1 MNVNEPN
8 RSASSSSAATARART
23 EEPAAFA
30 SDRDLAE
37 LVRSLCALAAN
48 SPERQAKIQSLM
60 RAYASGN
67 LQVDAEATAS
77 AIIDDALNSRRTRR

>member
-8 RSASSSSAATARART
+8 RSVSSSSAATARARS
-23 EEPAAFA
+23 EESPAST

-37 LVRSLCALAAN
+37 LVRSLCALAAD
-48 SPERQAKIQSLM
+48 SPERQAKIQDLM
-60 RAYASGN
+60 RAYATGN

-77 AIIDDALNSRRTRR
+77 AMIDDAFHSRWARP

>member
-8 RSASSSSAATARART
+8 RSASSSSAAAARART
-23 EEPAAFA
+23 QESAAFT

-37 LVRSLCALAAN
+37 LVRSLCALAAD
-48 SPERQAKIQSLM
+48 SPERQAKIQNLM

-77 AIIDDALNSRRTRR
+77 AMIDDAFGSRWTPR

>member
-23 EEPAAFA
+23 EESPASA
-30 SDRDLAE
+30 SDKDLAE
-37 LVRSLCALAAN
+37 LVRSLCALAAD

-60 RAYASGN
+60 RAYATGN

-77 AIIDDALNSRRTRR
+77 AMIDDAFNSRWTVR

>member
-23 EEPAAFA
+23 EESPGSA
-30 SDRDLAE
+30 SDGHLAE
-37 LVRSLCALAAN
+37 LVRSLCALAAD

-60 RAYASGN
+60 RAYAAGN

-77 AIIDDALNSRRTRR
+77 AIIDDAFNSRWARR

>member
-1 MNVNEPN
+1 MNVNQPN

-23 EEPAAFA
+23 EESPALA

-37 LVRSLCALAAN
+37 LVRSLCALAAD

-60 RAYASGN
+60 RAYATGN
-67 LQVDAEATAS
+67 LEVNAEATAS
-77 AIIDDALNSRRTRR
+77 AMIDDAFGSRWMLD